1 MILLN
6 IHVQRFFLCLT
17 QQRKMLMGKQI
28 KKQKQNKNSKDNSQ
42 IWLNDFGSIL
52 RYRKLTKSY
61 ATL

>member
-1 MILLN
+1 MPNTTEIN
-6 IHVQRFFLCLT
+6 AY
-17 QQRKMLMGKQI
+17 GKTNP

-52 RYRKLTKSY
+52 RYRELTKSY